1 MLGGFT
7 VVFSIVFTT
16 AFYWFYSF
24 SIDKAMARLRAD
36 MRDTAIGTAAGL
48 DVEELVS
55 FYKEGAP
62 SPDGPPDDPRFEEQL
77 DWFEQIKAIEPRAW
91 PYTYFVVEG
100 KSDNPNIDAS
110 NIDKTPYLV
119 YLADL
124 LLYYDTS
131 KAAQFLETGGASE
144 YSIRAKNEGVIVE
157 RPLYTD
163 EFGSWMSTYVPL
175 KNSSGEAVAM
185 LGLDFEADYVYEVRQ
200 GIRNKMLIAFAIT
213 YASLF
218 ILVYL
223 ISRVF
228 TDPLVSLTGIAK
240 EIGAGNYDPDSLFSN
255 QKVTNDELGILA
267 QTFKGMTQQLQDS
280 FSALET
286 ANEELESRVKER
298 TAELAKAKKQAEVA
312 NQAKSE
318 FLANMSHELRTPLN
332 GILGYTQI
340 FKRDKTL
347 PPKQQDNIGIIH
359 QCGSHLLTLINDI
372 LDISKIEARKLELY
386 PKDFYFEPFLLGV
399 KEICR
404 IKAEQK
410 EIDFDFQVL
419 NQIPKTVHADEKRL
433 RQVLINLLGN
443 AIKFTEKGSVIFK
456 VGMNGHSPPSESQAI
471 DHADN
476 QKNLNVSELPPSQTP
491 NAKRQNWK
499 IRFQVEDTGIGMQ
512 PEHLAKIFLPF
523 EQVGDSAHKAQGTGL
538 GLTISHQIV
547 ALMGGDLQ
555 VESAYGKGSKFW
567 FDLDLPEA
575 DFGFEL
581 DQLKSA
587 QIVIGYQ
594 GETRSILIVDDRWE
608 NRSVIVNMLKPI
620 GFEVLEAVDGQEGLE
635 KAHAHHP
642 DGIITDLVMPVLD
655 GLEMAQQIRQSET
668 LKDVIIFASSAS
680 VFSFDR
686 QRSRD
691 AGCNDFLPKP
701 VQLEDLLDQ
710 LKHYLGLE
718 WIYGEMAETASDALE
733 TAQLEDELVA
743 PPLVELEA
751 LYKAAKCGDIVGIQE
766 EANRVRLMDLKYTAF
781 ANKILEL
788 AENFDDEAIIQM
800 VQLHQS

>member
-7 VVFSIVFTT
+7 VVFSVVFTT

-24 SIDKAMARLRAD
+24 SIDKAMTRLRED
-36 MRDTAIGTAAGL
+36 MRDTAIGTSKGL
-48 DVEELVS
+48 DVEELAAV
-55 FYKEGAP
+55 YQEGVP
-62 SPDGPPDDPRFEEQL
+62 SSDGLPDDPRFEKQL
-77 DWFEQIKAIEPRAW
+77 AWFEEIKAIEPRAW
-91 PYTYFVVEG
+91 PYTFVVEDG
-100 KSDNPNIDAS
+100 ISNNPNIDKPDDS
-110 NIDKTPYLV
+110 QTPYAV
-119 YLADL
+119 YLTDL
-124 LLYYDTS
+124 WIAYDPS
-131 KAAQFLETGGASE
+131 KGGQFLESGGVSN
-144 YSIRAKNEGVIVE
+144 YSLKAHSEGVIVE

-163 EFGSWMSTYVPL
+163 QFGSWMSTYVPL
-175 KNSSGEAVAM
+175 KNTAGQVVAV
-185 LGLDFEADYVYEVRQ
+185 LGLDFEADYVNEVRQ
-200 GIRNKMLIAFAIT
+200 GIRNKMLIAFGIT

-228 TDPLVSLTGIAK
+228 TDPLVSLTTIAE
-240 EIGAGNYDPDSLFSN
+240 EIGGGKYDPDSLFSN

-267 QTFKGMTQQLQDS
+267 QTFKGMAQQLRDS
-280 FSALET
+280 FTALEKT
-286 ANEELESRVKER
+286 NEELEIRVEER

-340 FKRDKTL
+340 FKRDNTL

-386 PKDFYFEPFLLGV
+386 PKDFYFETFLLGV

-410 EIDFDFQVL
+410 EIDFNFQVL
-419 NQIPKTVHADEKRL
+419 NKIPKAVHADEKRL

-443 AIKFTEKGSVIFK
+443 AIKFTEKGSVNFK
-456 VGMNGHSPPSESQAI
+456 VGMNGRSPLSEEEEITHAEKQEHINGSES
-471 DHADN
+471 
-476 QKNLNVSELPPSQTP
+476 PPSQTP
-491 NAKRQNWK
+491 NSKLQTWK

-512 PEHLAKIFLPF
+512 PEHLARIFLPF
-523 EQVGDSAHKAQGTGL
+523 EQVGDSTHKVQGTGL

-547 ALMGGDLQ
+547 TLMGGELQ
-555 VESAYGKGSKFW
+555 VESTYGHGSKFW

-575 DFGFEL
+575 TYGFEL
-581 DQLKSA
+581 DQRKSA

-594 GETRSILIVDDRWE
+594 GKTRRIMVVDDRWE

-620 GFEVLEAVDGQEGLE
+620 GFEVLEAVHGQEGLE
-635 KAHAHHP
+635 KAKEYHP
-642 DGIITDLVMPVLD
+642 DIIITDLVMPVMD
-655 GLEMAQQIRQSET
+655 GLEMVRQIIQLDT
-668 LKDVIIFASSAS
+668 FKDVIIFASSAS

-691 AGCNDFLPKP
+691 AGCHDFLPKP
-701 VQLEDLLDQ
+701 VQLEDILEK
-710 LKHYLGLE
+710 LKHYSGLE
-718 WIYGEMAETASDALE
+718 WIYGEMDATPSETPKNPPSTD
-733 TAQLEDELVA
+733 QLVA
-743 PPLVELEA
+743 PPIDELKE

-766 EANRVRLMDLKYTAF
+766 EANRVKSMDLKYAAF
-781 ANKILEL
+781 ADKILEL
-788 AENFDDEAIIQM
+788 AENFDDETIIQM
-800 VQLHQS
+800 VQPHQA